1 LTKIDSCGE
10 NDERGH
16 RDRLAGKLLNALAI
30 GYRFAIE
37 ENGRMT

>member
-10 NDERGH
+10 NDERG